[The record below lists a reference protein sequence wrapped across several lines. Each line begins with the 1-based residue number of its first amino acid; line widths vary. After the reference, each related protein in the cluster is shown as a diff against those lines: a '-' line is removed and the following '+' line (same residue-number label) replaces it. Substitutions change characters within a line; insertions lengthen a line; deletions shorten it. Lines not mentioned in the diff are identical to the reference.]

1 MGRPFFLSLMSQI
14 ELDVRNLEVSFSTP
28 QGNFSA
34 VNGISFQ
41 LHQGETLALVGES
54 GCGKTVS
61 ALSILGLLPEPPAKV
76 TRGEIIYSGNNLLS
90 LDAGQMRKIRGEE
103 ISMIFQDPMTSLN
116 PVLTIGQQ
124 LVETLLQHKSLN
136 KKEAISKSIQ
146 LLSKVEL
153 PSPEKKLKQ
162 YPHQLSGGM
171 RQRVMIAMALA
182 CDPKILIADE
192 PTTAL
197 DVLIQ
202 AQILELLEYLKKE
215 SGMSMLLIT
224 HDLGVVTEIA
234 ERVMVMYAGDEVET
248 GPTKSL
254 LNHPNHP
261 YTKGLISSRPHL
273 VGIDRKKEQRLAEIP
288 GSVPNPNQRP
298 TGCSFHPRCK
308 WVMDQCKTL
317 KPFSKSLS
325 SNRQYS
331 CHLDPGAL

>member
-1 MGRPFFLSLMSQI
+1 MGSPFFSIPMNP
-14 ELDVRNLEVSFSTP
+14 LDVRNLKVSFTTP

-41 LHQGETLALVGES
+41 LHKSETLALVGES

-61 ALSILGLLPEPPAKV
+61 ALSILRLLPEPPAKV
-76 TRGEIIYSGNNLLS
+76 TDGEIIYSGKNLLS
-90 LDAGQMRKIRGEE
+90 LSNKEMRKIRGQE

-116 PVLTIGQQ
+116 PVLPLGEQI
-124 LVETLLQHKSLN
+124 VETLLQHKSLT
-136 KKEAISKSIQ
+136 KKEALLKSTR
-146 LLSKVEL
+146 LLGKVEL
-153 PSPEKKLKQ
+153 PSPEEKLKQ

-202 AQILELLEYLKKE
+202 AQILDLLKNLVQE

-248 GPTKSL
+248 GPTNSL
-254 LNHPNHP
+254 LNNPNHP
-261 YTKGLISSRPHL
+261 YTKGLISSRPQTAL
-273 VGIDRKKEQRLAEIP
+273 NQKKERRLTEIS
-288 GSVPNPNQRP
+288 GNVPNPNQRP
-298 TGCSFHPRCK
+298 AGCSFHPRCK
-308 WVMDQCKTL
+308 WVFDPCKTA
-317 KPFSKSLS
+317 KARTKSFKSKCQIQLPS
-325 SNRQYS
+325 
-331 CHLDPGAL
+331 